1 MSMVIYRIDIRDVR
15 TRDELHSK
23 VAEVLPLPEY
33 YGRNLD
39 ALFDVLTESSE
50 ERVIEFITEPSV
62 EEALGKYYRAL
73 TAMCRAAEEDNP
85 NLEVI
90 FLDEE

>member
-1 MSMVIYRIDIRDVR
+1 MVIYRIDIRDVR

-23 VAEVLPLPEY
+23 IAEVLPLPEY

-39 ALFDVLTESSE
+39 ALFDILTESAE

-62 EEALGKYYRAL
+62 EEALQILSCFNCNVPGGRG
-73 TAMCRAAEEDNP
+73 R
-85 NLEVI
+85 
-90 FLDEE
+90 

>member
-39 ALFDVLTESSE
+39 ALLSGFPWQNGDISVASVKNEYTE
-50 ERVIEFITEPSV
+50 FTITLPKNKS
-62 EEALGKYYRAL
+62 
-73 TAMCRAAEEDNP
+73 
-85 NLEVI
+85 I
-90 FLDEE
+90 